1 MLAINL
7 SSVSTEEVG
16 TDERV
21 NEVRFEISGGNGYPL
36 NKFDLLIITTSQ
48 MLHAGLQ
55 KPCLSVRFRYQTVGN
70 N

>member
-21 NEVRFEISGGNGYPL
+21 NEVRFEIGDGEGYPL
-36 NKFDLLIITTSQ
+36 NKRRIRSAYHYHQ
-48 MLHAGLQ
+48 PNVA
-55 KPCLSVRFRYQTVGN
+55 C
-70 N
+70 